1 MMRYVSTRGQ
11 SESLDFEGVLLRGLA
26 PDGGLYVPESLPQ
39 FSPEQLRE
47 FAKLSYAELALEITW
62 PFVEGFMPKDEYAA
76 LLKETYA
83 EFHHPAV
90 APLKQLDSNL
100 WLLEQFHGPTLA
112 FKDFALQLLGR
123 LLNLALARKGERG
136 VVMGATSGDTGSA
149 AIEGCKH
156 GNQLDVFILHPHE
169 RVSEVQRRQ
178 MTTVLDDNVFNI
190 ALLGDFDDCQAMVKA
205 SFNDQAFLDGRRLI
219 AVNSINWARV
229 MAQIVYF
236 FYAGLR
242 LGAPEKAISFC
253 VPSANFGH
261 MFAGHLAS
269 KMGLPID
276 RFVVATNH
284 NDALDR
290 SIKGGVLSRQAL
302 KPSLSPSMDI
312 VVSSNFERLLYS
324 LSGDNADM
332 IATLMQ
338 DFASEGHAE
347 IPAVI
352 MQAAQNLYS
361 GAVSDNETVA
371 TIKRWHQQSGE
382 VLDPHTA
389 IGVRVAEDHV
399 NDSPMVCMATAH
411 PAKFADAVVAAGLE
425 ASALPVSMQD
435 LMQRDERY
443 QVLPNDLSTVQNY
456 LREQLQSAS

>member
-26 PDGGLYVPESLPQ
+26 PDGGLYVPESLPS
-39 FSPEQLRE
+39 FTPEQLADM
-47 FAKLSYAELALEITW
+47 AKLSYAELALEVTW
-62 PFVEGFMPKDEYAA
+62 PFVEGFMPRDEYAA
-76 LLKETYA
+76 LLRETYA

-90 APLKQLDSNL
+90 APLKQLDGQL

-123 LLNLALARKGERG
+123 LLNLALARKGQRG

-149 AIEGCKH
+149 AIEGCRH

-190 ALLGDFDDCQAMVKA
+190 ALQGDFDDCQAMVKA
-205 SFNDQAFLDGRRLI
+205 SFGDQSFLGGRQLI

-242 LGAPEKAISFC
+242 LGAPARAVSFC

-269 KMGLPID
+269 KMGLPVD

-290 SIKGGVLSRQAL
+290 SIKGGVLERQPL

-324 LSGDNADM
+324 LGGDNADL
-332 IATLMQ
+332 IRDLMQ
-338 DFASEGHAE
+338 TFAETGEAK
-347 IPAVI
+347 IPDQI
-352 MQAAQNLYS
+352 MQAATHLYS
-361 GAVSDNETVA
+361 GAVSDDETVE
-371 TIKRWHQQSGE
+371 TIKRWYAQTGE

-389 IGVRVAEDHV
+389 IGVRVAEHHQG
-399 NDSPMVCMATAH
+399 DSPMVCMATAH

-425 ASALPVSMQD
+425 PSALPVNMQD
-435 LMQRDERY
+435 LMQREERY
-443 QVLPNDLSTVQNY
+443 QVLPNDIATVQQY
-456 LREQLQSAS
+456 LADHT

>member
-26 PDGGLYVPESLPQ
+26 PDGGLYVPESLPS
-39 FSPEQLRE
+39 FTPEQLADM
-47 FAKLSYAELALEITW
+47 AKLSYAELALEVTW
-62 PFVEGFMPKDEYAA
+62 PFVEGFMPRDEYAA
-76 LLKETYA
+76 LLRETYA

-90 APLKQLDSNL
+90 APLKQLDGQL

-123 LLNLALARKGERG
+123 LLNLALARKGQRG

-149 AIEGCKH
+149 AIEGCRH

-190 ALLGDFDDCQAMVKA
+190 ALQGDFDDCQAMVKA
-205 SFNDQAFLDGRRLI
+205 SFGDQSFLGGRQLI

-242 LGAPEKAISFC
+242 LGAPARAVSFC

-269 KMGLPID
+269 KMGLPVD

-290 SIKGGVLSRQAL
+290 SIKGGVLERQPL

-324 LSGDNADM
+324 LGGDNADL
-332 IATLMQ
+332 IRDLMQ
-338 DFASEGHAE
+338 TFAETGEAK
-347 IPAVI
+347 IPDQI
-352 MQAAQNLYS
+352 MQAATHLYS
-361 GAVSDNETVA
+361 GAVSDDETVD
-371 TIKRWHQQSGE
+371 TIKRWYAQTGE

-389 IGVRVAEDHV
+389 IGVRVAEHHQG
-399 NDSPMVCMATAH
+399 DSPMVCMATAH

-425 ASALPVSMQD
+425 PSALPVNMQD
-435 LMQRDERY
+435 LMQREERY
-443 QVLPNDLSTVQNY
+443 QVLPNDIATVQQY
-456 LREQLQSAS
+456 LADHT